1 MRIMRHQPAF
11 FQTEV
16 RDHFTLIELLI
27 VIAIIAILAGM
38 LLPAL
43 NSAREQ
49 ARNTSCVAKL
59 KQIGTADLTY
69 ATDNRD
75 FIASGLIK
83 DNEEQS
89 HWGRCWY
96 ETDPFSLLIKYGY
109 FSGDTKKTGEENF
122 TFQAKY
128 YRCPSDA
135 FNWGGTLKYYSYY
148 ALFPPEFRWKNG
160 TQSKNSLIKQSS
172 WYNFWNA
179 RVLAGKHHPGSAIFF
194 DYTRGLCQKS
204 KKGSNHKRSLNVLYL
219 GGNVHK
225 VTEARTGRASPN
237 ESILKTTDVQHL
249 SRWID
254 DIPGIKPR

>member
-49 ARNTSCVAKL
+49 ARNTSCTAKL
-59 KQIGTADLTY
+59 KQIGTADLNY
-69 ATDNRD
+69 AGDNRD
-75 FIASGLIK
+75 FIASGFIYEK
-83 DNEEQS
+83 VEQS
-89 HWGRCWY
+89 FWGRCWY
-96 ETDPFSLLIKYGY
+96 DTDPFSLLIRNGY
-109 FSGDTKKTGEENF
+109 FSGDKAKTGSENF
-122 TFQAKY
+122 QSQSKY
-128 YRCPSDA
+128 YRCPSDQY
-135 FNWGGTLKYYSYY
+135 NWGGTLQYYSYF
-148 ALFPPEFRWKNG
+148 ALFAPEYRWKNG
-160 TQSKNSLIKQSS
+160 ALSKNNLVNQSV
-172 WYNFWNA
+172 WYNFWNP

-225 VTEARTGRASPN
+225 VQDGRTGRSSPN
-237 ESILKTTDVQHL
+237 ESILNTTDACHI

>member
-1 MRIMRHQPAF
+1 MRKTANSLA
-11 FQTEV
+11 V
-16 RDHFTLIELLI
+16 RRHFTLIELLV
-27 VIAIIAILAGM
+27 VIAIIAILAAM

-49 ARNTSCVAKL
+49 ARNTNCTAKL
-59 KQIGTADLTY
+59 KQIGTADLNY

-83 DNEEQS
+83 DKEEQS
-89 HWGRCWY
+89 FWGRCWY

-109 FSGDTKKTGEENF
+109 FSGDTKKTGETNF
-122 TFQAKY
+122 TSQAKY

-135 FNWGGTLKYYSYY
+135 FNWGGSLQSYSYF
-148 ALFPPEFRWKNG
+148 ALFPPEYRWKNG
-160 TQSKNSLIKQSS
+160 TRSKNSLIKPSP
-172 WYNFWNA
+172 WYNFWNP

-194 DYTRGLCQKS
+194 DYTQGLGLNS
-204 KKGSNHKRSLNVLYL
+204 KKGSNHKRHLNVLYL

-225 VTEARTGRASPN
+225 VMEARTKRSSPN
-237 ESILKTTDVQHL
+237 ESILKTTDAQHL

-254 DIPGIKPR
+254 DIPGITPR